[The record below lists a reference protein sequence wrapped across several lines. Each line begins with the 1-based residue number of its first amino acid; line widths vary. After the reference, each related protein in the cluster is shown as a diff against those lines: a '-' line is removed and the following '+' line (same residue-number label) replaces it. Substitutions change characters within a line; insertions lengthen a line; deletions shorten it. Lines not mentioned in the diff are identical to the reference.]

1 MDCLRVVRTEN
12 KGRSNRRL
20 AMPWP
25 EWDRVQRRGRRGTA
39 RSGPAGLRWERAP
52 DIRRRLARI
61 ARAVGFRHVN
71 AQRLFAVRTYGSRA
85 NALARI
91 WGLSGIFQRALGLPA
106 AYVVEV
112 LHPAFD
118 RLSRA
123 EQDRVLIHEL
133 LHIPT
138 TFSGSL
144 RPEQSRNFRT
154 HHTVSRLYRLYL
166 ANRRRA

>member
-1 MDCLRVVRTEN
+1 MPG
-12 KGRSNRRL
+12 KRRQSKSK
-20 AMPWP
+20 AS
-25 EWDRVQRRGRRGTA
+25 GT
-39 RSGPAGLRWERAP
+39 AGLRWEPAP
-52 DIRRRLARI
+52 DIRRRLVRI
-61 ARAVGFRHVN
+61 ARAVGFRHVDPR
-71 AQRLFAVRTYGSRA
+71 RLFAVRTHGSRA

-91 WGLSGIFQRALGLPA
+91 WGLSAIFQQALRLPA
-106 AYVVEV
+106 LYVVEV
-112 LHPAFD
+112 MIPAFD

-144 RPEQSRNFRT
+144 RPEQSAHFRT